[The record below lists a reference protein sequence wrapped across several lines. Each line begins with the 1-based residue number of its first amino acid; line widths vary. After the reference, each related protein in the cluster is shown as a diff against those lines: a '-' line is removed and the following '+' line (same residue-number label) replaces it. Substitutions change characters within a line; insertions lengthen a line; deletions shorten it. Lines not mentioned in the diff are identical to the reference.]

1 MLLFQVMESRYLM
14 FISTDNIVCSVK
26 TEIGLKLKL
35 FFLRQSVSDRFYQA
49 LYAKLL
55 DPSLKTSSKQV
66 RSFF

>member
-35 FFLRQSVSDRFYQA
+35 FFPQAVCVGSILSGALRQTA
-49 LYAKLL
+49 
-55 DPSLKTSSKQV
+55 
-66 RSFF
+66 